1 MLRKFGI
8 FFVICLGKGREGKGK
23 EKEREKERE
32 RKGKGKGRE
41 REGKE
46 REGNKERRKE
56 ASKEGRKRRDRT
68 LNTPGK
74 TPPCHLGSSNNLEA
88 QSLGRKAQIAEG
100 TLTLLSFEKV
110 GLQIE
115 IWRGGFALP

>member
-1 MLRKFGI
+1 MSGE
-8 FFVICLGKGREGKGK
+8 GTGREGKGK

-74 TPPCHLGSSNNLEA
+74 PPPCHLGSSNNLEA

-115 IWRGGFALP
+115 IWRGGFALPQKQM